1 MRGGP
6 RLSSLEDLPRGDPP
20 PLEEPTR
27 RAEGSPEEGM
37 LQGRG
42 SGAER
47 RSWQKFLDLAT
58 WRSLVTLI
66 RAASRELWG
75 HIDQLMEAGILSLKV
90 CRILQS

>member
-6 RLSSLEDLPRGDPP
+6 RLSLEHLPRGDPP

-27 RAEGSPEEGM
+27 RAEGSPEEEM

-47 RSWQKFLDLAT
+47 SWQKFFLDLAT

-75 HIDQLMEAGILSLKV
+75 QIDQLMEAGILSLKV
-90 CRILQS
+90 CGILQS